1 MKNRVFISLV
11 GPSKRGKSQLFYNW
25 FKIGTFQLKF
35 DKTLFLYQHS
45 HSLYDVMQRESDN
58 LEFVQGVNF
67 EFIESLKNNGRQYLL
82 IFDGS
87 LQGNRNSKAFVD
99 KATAGRHRGLSTIYV
114 EHILCH
120 QSKFGRDVELQ
131 NTQNV
136 FFKSSCEVMQVSTL
150 SMQLGVRSEVV
161 DWYRDATS
169 VPYSRLLIDLS
180 PRRDDRLRYCTNT
193 GSHLSKL

>member
-1 MKNRVFISLV
+1 MLC
-11 GPSKRGKSQLFYNW
+11 
-25 FKIGTFQLKF
+25 
-35 DKTLFLYQHS
+35 
-45 HSLYDVMQRESDN
+45 RESDN

-67 EFIESLKNNGRQYLL
+67 EFIESVKNNGTEYLL

-87 LQGNRNSKAFVD
+87 PEGNRNSKAFVD

-136 FFKSSCEVMQVSTL
+136 LFRSSCEVMQVSTL
-150 SMQLGVRSEVV
+150 SVQLGVRSEVV
-161 DWYRDATS
+161 VWYRDATS
-169 VPYSRLLIDLS
+169 LP
-180 PRRDDRLRYCTNT
+180 
-193 GSHLSKL
+193 